1 MKVCS
6 KTTVID
12 AEVQCSEL
20 DAALRGARTFSP
32 VLAPQSVSLAVTV
45 LFTPSGPLSFWAC
58 EGTLVH
64 PSNAERKS
72 PIVESSLRV
81 IVVLLL
87 PNVTS
92 KVSITINQFATS

>member
-6 KTTVID
+6 KTTAID

-20 DAALRGARTFSP
+20 DAALTFSP
-32 VLAPQSVSLAVTV
+32 ALAPQSVSLADTV

-64 PSNAERKS
+64 CSNAERKS

-92 KVSITINQFATS
+92 KVSIAINQLPTP